1 MVWIAS
7 YLEHGLGLLPDL
19 VVLIRCGSPD
29 DRLDEVVFVKL
40 TQALGGREG
49 EGGQFGFM
57 GQSGLI

>member
-29 DRLDEVVFVKL
+29 GRLDEVVFVKL

-49 EGGQFGFM
+49 EGGM
-57 GQSGLI
+57 G